1 MNNRETIRGSPDAG
15 DPGGENQKRQRQR
28 EADQFHRRIAAAG
41 GRKRMGSCRD
51 GGGIGFTHYAI
62 TVRWKKQ
69 RPRITEAFDAGR
81 CDWLISGR
89 C

>member
-28 EADQFHRRIAAAG
+28 EADQFRGRIPPAAG
-41 GRKRMGSCRD
+41 RRVSRRD
-51 GGGIGFTHYAI
+51 GGGIGFTHRYAI

-69 RPRITEAFDAGR
+69 RPRITEAFDA
-81 CDWLISGR
+81 DP
-89 C
+89 